1 LKALEEASVN
11 FRRIEGFLTRATEI
25 LGAEIEP
32 KLSAEFAHAMNDD
45 LSSTCWFGSNFRRSS
60 LRRSCVIRERQNCAG
75 TSRIPCSLVPYK
87 YLVAILTIYIATSTG
102 ASTEVIDGLIAL
114 ALEQREAARARKDF
128 STSDSIRDHI
138 SGLGITLEDT
148 PSGPRWSI
156 DTQGK

>member
-1 LKALEEASVN
+1 MIPQITKATQTIRKWAPDLKTSSQPITAK
-11 FRRIEGFLTRATEI
+11 GWKTR
-25 LGAEIEP
+25 
-32 KLSAEFAHAMNDD
+32 
-45 LSSTCWFGSNFRRSS
+45 STS
-60 LRRSCVIRERQNCAG
+60 
-75 TSRIPCSLVPYK
+75 
-87 YLVAILTIYIATSTG
+87 G

-156 DTQGK
+156 TPQGK